1 MTNILLL
8 CATTPSQQLNPLIK
22 VSTTPATMELSKVH
36 LVSVFTASDS
46 PETGGNLLPV
56 VLDASALS
64 EEDMRRIA
72 REYGHEA
79 SFLIPLPEASSE
91 SQKADYQL
99 RFFVPEHEMEMC
111 GHVTV
116 GTTWLLGELGILR
129 DDQKEVCYSTKSG
142 LVRARR
148 RQQEGRILVEVS
160 QPRGWVTPVQD
171 EALRREI
178 AAVLGESAGD
188 KINTESIQ
196 NACTSRAKTVVPMR
210 DSAALDALKP
220 NFSRMQAL
228 CEKLGSTGLYPYAP
242 HNDNS
247 SNVPTR
253 NDSLVVHARQ
263 FPKAS
268 GYPEDAATGIAA
280 AALSFALLENN
291 VLGEDRSVVVRQ
303 GEAMGCPSEI
313 RVRIEFDGE
322 EAVCWIGGTVRHVK
336 RFETNEN

>member
-1 MTNILLL
+1 
-8 CATTPSQQLNPLIK
+8 
-22 VSTTPATMELSKVH
+22 MEVSKVH

-72 REYGHEA
+72 REFGHEA
-79 SFLIPLPEASSE
+79 SFLTPFPETYSA

-111 GHVTV
+111 GHATV
-116 GTTWLLGELGILR
+116 GTTWLLGELGILG

-148 RQQEGRILVEVS
+148 HKQEDGILVEVS
-160 QPRGWVTPVQD
+160 QPRGWVKPVQD
-171 EALRREI
+171 GALRQEI
-178 AAVLGESAGD
+178 AAVLGVSGSD
-188 KINTESIQ
+188 NIDMGSIQ
-196 NACTSRAKTVVPMR
+196 NACTSRAKTMVPMQ
-210 DSAALDALKP
+210 DQAALDALKP
-220 NFSRMQAL
+220 DFSQMQAL
-228 CEKLGSTGLYPYAP
+228 CEKLGSTGLYPYAL
-242 HNDNS
+242 HSDGRTS
-247 SNVPTR
+247 ASTR
-253 NDSLVVHARQ
+253 NGSLVVHARQ

-313 RVRIEFDGE
+313 RVRIEADGE
-322 EAVCWIGGTVRHVK
+322 EVVCWIGGTVRNVK
-336 RFETNEN
+336 RLETSGN

>member
-1 MTNILLL
+1 
-8 CATTPSQQLNPLIK
+8 
-22 VSTTPATMELSKVH
+22 MELSKVH

-64 EEDMRRIA
+64 EEDMRGIA

-79 SFLIPLPEASSE
+79 SFLIPLSEASSV

-111 GHVTV
+111 GHATV

-129 DDQKEVCYSTKSG
+129 DDQNEVCYSTISG

-148 RQQEGRILVEVS
+148 RKQEGKILVEVS
-160 QPRGWVTPVQD
+160 QPRGWVRPVQD
-171 EALRREI
+171 EGLSKEI
-178 AAVLGESAGD
+178 AAVLGESGSD
-188 KINTESIQ
+188 KIDTASIQ
-196 NACTSRAKTVVPMR
+196 NACTSRAKTMIPMR
-210 DSAALDALKP
+210 DSAALNALKP
-220 NFSRMQAL
+220 DFSRMQAL
-228 CEKLGSTGLYPYAP
+228 CEKLGSTGLYPYAL
-242 HNDNS
+242 HSDDS
-247 SNVPTR
+247 GDESTR
-253 NDSLVVHARQ
+253 NGSLIVHARQ

-280 AALSFALLENN
+280 AALSFALLENK
-291 VLGEDRSVVVRQ
+291 VLGGDRSVIVRQ

-313 RVRIEFDGE
+313 RVRIESGSE

-336 RFETNEN
+336 RLETSE